1 MLHSVSPI
9 SLSTTYLNLDML
21 MYSICP
27 VPLALIGD
35 RLFVRFWGGYL
46 YHFLIEVGYSRFP
59 PPLTFYYLPTTP
71 KPKTKSVLIGKLKTR
86 ALLELESIL
95 KTTFVRHPPLYYL
108 QNSSNTE
115 QNLFRWAKIK
125 TQTSKKNVKI
135 NSQ

>member
-59 PPLTFYYLPTTP
+59 NA
-71 KPKTKSVLIGKLKTR
+71 PKTQSEGQAT
-86 ALLELESIL
+86 ASG
-95 KTTFVRHPPLYYL
+95 TTGNP
-108 QNSSNTE
+108 
-115 QNLFRWAKIK
+115 
-125 TQTSKKNVKI
+125 
-135 NSQ
+135 